1 MPSMSRGGK
10 RVGAGRRRGTSRQ
23 TIARNAIKAVANTL
37 HLKPGKSRPA
47 LEVLQDLL
55 DEALAIAAYFKPG
68 PENKHA
74 DRAAHE
80 RFHVIARDTAKELAK
95 YQAPQLRAI
104 TVTPPP
110 PLEERRRF
118 TLRVFT
124 HEHQPVVPVVD
135 VTPTRMPVTRGHGFD
150 GDDAA

>member
-1 MPSMSRGGK
+1 MSRGGK

-80 RFHVIARDTAKELAK
+80 RFHALVRPGGLFLSVIDIGLPFAGQSSRC
-95 YQAPQLRAI
+95 R
-104 TVTPPP
+104 
-110 PLEERRRF
+110 
-118 TLRVFT
+118 
-124 HEHQPVVPVVD
+124 
-135 VTPTRMPVTRGHGFD
+135 
-150 GDDAA
+150 